1 MIFNSIIFLLYIF
14 SICIY
19 LIGIYSVSLKI
30 KSNKENYE
38 LLKQCKKHYI
48 YIVREM
54 AIGVIPIVNF
64 LIGVMLIKI
73 SIKMDDSEIKKVI
86 ENRRNG

>member
-1 MIFNSIIFLLYIF
+1 MIINSIIFLLYLF

-19 LIGIYSVSLKI
+19 LIGIYSISLKI

-48 YIVREM
+48 YILREM
-54 AIGVIPIVNF
+54 AI
-64 LIGVMLIKI
+64 
-73 SIKMDDSEIKKVI
+73 
-86 ENRRNG
+86 

>member
-1 MIFNSIIFLLYIF
+1 MFIILYIF

-73 SIKMDDSEIKKVI
+73 SIKMDDFEIRKVI
-86 ENRRNG
+86 ENRKNG

>member
-1 MIFNSIIFLLYIF
+1 MIIKSIIFLLYLF

-19 LIGIYSVSLKI
+19 LIGIYSVNLKI

-38 LLKQCKKHYI
+38 LIKQCKKHYI

-54 AIGVIPIVNF
+54 VIGFIPIVNF

-73 SIKMDDSEIKKVI
+73 IMKMDDSEIKKVI
-86 ENRRNG
+86 ENRKNR